1 MGFMAKKSSDP
12 VHCWLV
18 WRKADEAARDYLYRG
33 IEETGISDTDFR
45 VLEVLLHKGPLPVN
59 TIGPKVHLTP
69 GSISV
74 AIDRLLEKGLVSRV
88 ESQDDRRVRIV
99 ALTKNG
105 KDVIVPIFRKHA
117 AEIARVFADA
127 NPKELHIFERL
138 LKKTGKRAR
147 ALAEQRSRH
156 EYKVGTR

>member
-1 MGFMAKKSSDP
+1 MGFMAKKNSDP

-45 VLEVLLHKGPLPVN
+45 VLEALLHKGPLPVN

-74 AIDRLLEKGLVSRV
+74 AIDRLLERGLVSRV
-88 ESQDDRRVRIV
+88 ESSDDRRVRIV

-127 NPKELHIFERL
+127 NPKELQILEKV
-138 LKKTGKRAR
+138 LKKAGKRAR
-147 ALAEQRSRH
+147 ALAEERNAPQS
-156 EYKVGTR
+156 